1 MTLILAAL
9 TCGSTAF
16 GEQQSSEDVTVTASR
31 LRNECS
37 RLVNARNASEAE
49 AVCRRAVDVAN
60 QLPRDAVL
68 ERSGARAWLGH
79 ALLFQRK
86 SKEALEQYTQELEL
100 VQSVLKPTEAE
111 VASAYRH
118 LAMAH
123 FLLGDPTQAD
133 QQLGRAASIME
144 TAIINLPSEKV
155 RYQEQ
160 LRTILGERAQVKRQL
175 GDEVAAAALEKKAR
189 ELAVVP

>member
-9 TCGSTAF
+9 IGGSAAF
-16 GEQQSSEDVTVTASR
+16 GQSPSSEDITVTASR
-31 LRNECS
+31 LRSECS
-37 RLVNARNASEAE
+37 RVVNAGSASEAE

-123 FLLGDPTQAD
+123 FLLGDSPRAD
-133 QQLGRAASIME
+133 QELGRAVSIME
-144 TAIINLPSEKV
+144 AAIINLPSEKL

-175 GDEVAAAALEKKAR
+175 GDEVAAAALEKRAK